1 MSEET
6 KTSTSPSDPN
16 GSKIR
21 SAGTIFEKW
30 ITEEKVKI
38 EGGKVELNLS
48 LFGHPLHIDYDLSV
62 KAEKIKTNTH
72 AQNEPA

>member
-6 KTSTSPSDPN
+6 KALTSPSDPN

-21 SAGTIFEKW
+21 FAGTVIEKW
-30 ITEEKVKI
+30 IAEEKVKI

-62 KAEKIKTNTH
+62 KAEKIKTDTPEQKEL
-72 AQNEPA
+72 A